1 MCCGLGRLKSVSN
14 FNMME
19 ARENHAKCI
28 GGIRGSNNFKSCIFF
43 SFKKRSKVVKVSFKV
58 VR

>member
-1 MCCGLGRLKSVSN
+1 MTNVLVELEDQIILKVV
-14 FNMME
+14 F
-19 ARENHAKCI
+19 
-28 GGIRGSNNFKSCIFF
+28 FF